1 MGYYLLDHKPA
12 SPQYRR
18 PRRQPLS
25 GAIGWHT
32 TEGALD
38 RIAPDT
44 GAENVAAYISRRTDP
59 GSYHAIH
66 DSDSTVLMLP
76 DDAEAF
82 HVAADGINRFTVG
95 QAAAMRTTDWHPSDP
110 QSVDILHRMAIWAVG
125 FWSRNGVDPRACA
138 KWLTRAEVL
147 DRQPGMFL
155 HGTVQSDRSD
165 AWLRSPH
172 RLTLEA
178 MTVQA
183 ILDLCPLPT
192 PEDPMTTHVKL
203 HPDVAKPSAND
214 GGGRDWPAGEAVAD
228 SGRLI
233 PVLGEAVLKVVP
245 PERVVDLSA
254 DKGGSFAVID
264 AFRNAT
270 R

>member
-1 MGYYLLDHKPA
+1 MGYYLLDHPPA

-44 GAENVAAYISRRTDP
+44 GAENVAAYIARRTDP

-110 QSVDILHRMAIWAVG
+110 QCIAIIGRMAAWAVDH
-125 FWSRNGVDPRACA
+125 WRRNGFDPRACA
-138 KWLTRAEVL
+138 RWLTRAEVL
-147 DRQPGMFL
+147 DRKPGMFL
-155 HGTVQSDRSD
+155 HGAVQSDRTD

-183 ILDLCPLPT
+183 ILDLCPLPPT
-192 PEDPMTTHVKL
+192 PEDAAMFTVVKL
-203 HPDVAKPSAND
+203 HPAALNP
-214 GGGRDWPAGEAVAD
+214 GEAQD
-228 SGRLI
+228 WII
-233 PVLGEAVLKVVP
+233 PPNGPKYHCPDTGWSNGLRNAGATF
-245 PERVVDLSA
+245 VDLSGDESA
-254 DKGGSFAVID
+254 SRLVRD
-264 AFRNAT
+264 T
-270 R
+270 QP